1 MSGTTSRTH
10 LAGLETA
17 PPDIGRRRRPS
28 LRLGSHAFLMLLLA
42 GFLAPVVWALVSAFK
57 PANDIIR
64 SPLTF
69 DPGTVTL
76 DNYVA
81 MFRDVPLEQRLLL
94 PTRVSVAIIDG
105 SEDRA
110 ARSGLA
116 EDLPERVRG
125 HGHDHGVG
133 PLDGLL
139 DVGAQVPFTREVGIV
154 ACLLHILGPKTSL
167 LPFSLR
173 DVHDAVSG
181 PQKPA
186 CIQHLPA
193 GNAHRTAPRPHVVG
207 VRERQAPANQPVQIR
222 RFDLLVAQGSDRL
235 KTLIV

>member
-76 DNYVA
+76 D
-81 MFRDVPLEQRLLL
+81 
-94 PTRVSVAIIDG
+94 IG
-105 SEDRA
+105 
-110 ARSGLA
+110 
-116 EDLPERVRG
+116 
-125 HGHDHGVG
+125 
-133 PLDGLL
+133 
-139 DVGAQVPFTREVGIV
+139 
-154 ACLLHILGPKTSL
+154 
-167 LPFSLR
+167 
-173 DVHDAVSG
+173 
-181 PQKPA
+181 
-186 CIQHLPA
+186 
-193 GNAHRTAPRPHVVG
+193 
-207 VRERQAPANQPVQIR
+207 
-222 RFDLLVAQGSDRL
+222 
-235 KTLIV
+235 